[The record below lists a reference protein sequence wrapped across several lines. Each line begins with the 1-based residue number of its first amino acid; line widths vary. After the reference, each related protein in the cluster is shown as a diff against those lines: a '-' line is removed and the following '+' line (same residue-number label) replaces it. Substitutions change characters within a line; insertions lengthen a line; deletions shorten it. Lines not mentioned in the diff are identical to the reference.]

1 VKTRLAVLV
10 VAVSLVATPAGAGLA
25 DRIGATFGLMEGE
38 FIKTFQPLE
47 GMIVAV
53 DGKTLYLDFTAKDNV
68 RAGQEFTAF
77 RKGEVF
83 RHPLTGRPIGRF
95 EEVLGYAQVRK
106 VEPKFAEASFIPIT
120 GKSEPRAED
129 GVRITRGRI
138 KVAVTPLIDLTRS
151 NADLRRVPFL
161 ISTALDRTKRFQVA
175 DPLSVIDLFSNGNRV
190 EELIAR
196 PARAVEQGKSLDV
209 SWWLVPILIERGG
222 VTYLDATWISAVTGT
237 PLFSRRQPLTR
248 PEPTE
253 EQRFPWEPAVE
264 D

>member
-1 VKTRLAVLV
+1 MRIRLPLLIL
-10 VAVSLVATPAGAGLA
+10 AVSLAATPAWAGLA
-25 DRIGATFGLMEGE
+25 DRIGATFGLMESE
-38 FIKTFQPLE
+38 FVKIFQPLE

-68 RAGQEFTAF
+68 RVGQEFTVF

-83 RHPLTGRPIGRF
+83 RHPLTGKPLGRY
-95 EEVLGYAQVRK
+95 EDVLGYAQVRR
-106 VEPKFAEASFIPIT
+106 VEPKFVEATFIPNE
-120 GKSEPRAED
+120 GKVEPRAED

-151 NADLRRVPFL
+151 DADLRRVPFL

-175 DPLSVIDLFSNGNRV
+175 DPLSVVDLFSNGSRV
-190 EELIAR
+190 EEIIAR

-209 SWWLVPILIERGG
+209 AWWLVPMLIERGG

-248 PEPTE
+248 PEAAE